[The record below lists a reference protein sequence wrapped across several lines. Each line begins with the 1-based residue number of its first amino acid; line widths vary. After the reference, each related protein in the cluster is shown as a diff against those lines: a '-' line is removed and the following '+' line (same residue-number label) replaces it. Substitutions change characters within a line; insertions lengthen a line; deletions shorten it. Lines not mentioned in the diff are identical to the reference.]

1 MNKNTLNEFKKSFI
15 DKLPNNL
22 KNKFGVRLCYGPRN
36 ACLKL
41 SREDLANSFIDKN
54 KQSDFAKEPLEY
66 YTNYFASI
74 KLDGKDTITFENFNA
89 YFSYGEFDADVI
101 YSFNQAK
108 DISLALNAFID
119 TANEFKG
126 KLIYS
131 NFF

>member
-15 DKLPNNL
+15 NKLPDDL
-22 KNKFGVRLCYGPRN
+22 KSKFGVKLCYGPRN

-41 SREDLANSFIDKN
+41 SRGNLANNFIDKD
-54 KQSDFAKEPLEY
+54 KQSDFVKGPLEY
-66 YTNYFASI
+66 YANYFASI

-89 YFSYGEFDADVI
+89 YFSYGEFDADVV
-101 YSFNQAK
+101 YSFDQAK

-126 KLIYS
+126 KLTYS